1 MQRIFDSRLH
11 ATITRDDSRQTRSIQ
26 FRDGASTRL
35 SGGPK
40 SVLRSVAAQLG
51 IPMEELGSLD
61 QPVSYLDPFEQ
72 GVQFRVS
79 DTKKFFDTTTH
90 VYRQTSLNTPVWE
103 AGLTATVRHDDG
115 RVLSVTNTSVRGVD
129 ARLPSAR
136 DLATYRALFAMG
148 EKTDPS
154 PAGHEKAATKAAS
167 ERAAS
172 LLSEILA
179 KALQEGRKQGGK
191 AVEPKLIRGRFYLY
205 RYEADKRL
213 YDHPAQRPGKEA
225 AGPGDTEP
233 EVLPILPL
241 ASVPQSIKDGSW
253 RFVAELVIRLPYR
266 GRRMNWRLLVDVET
280 GAVLYLRALASGVNA
295 LVFTYDPITSTGDN
309 GNDATQGNAVL
320 NPLRDDVVLEG
331 LDPPMGG
338 NQSLSGELVRVVE
351 VEAPAVAVP
360 TRPTGSD
367 FDFDVRTDDFTA
379 VNAYYHNDRFFRL
392 VESLGFPLAD
402 YFDGTS
408 FPIDVDHRGLGGA
421 NNAHCI
427 GDGDGIDHTCFGLI
441 DSSAGNVGNAVE
453 WSVVLHELGGHG
465 ILYDHVDSAN
475 FGFSH
480 SAGDSFAIIL
490 NDFLSEW
497 HNGGAIDRFIRSPFR
512 QNLRRSDRTVAAGWG
527 WGGANDDGSYGSE
540 QILSTTMFRVYRS
553 IGGDSTQLT
562 RREFSARLMSYL
574 MLRAVATLSPVSN
587 PDDPALFLDA
597 LLTADAGDWTTE
609 GLSGGAYGKVLTWSF
624 EQQGLDGGALP
635 IVDVYID
642 DGRGGEYEY
651 LADFSDTT
659 TIWNRLAPD
668 GVDAHQEPAIGTNYA
683 YVKVRNRGSS
693 AAEDVVVRGF
703 HSRPLAGR
711 TWPDDLQPMTT
722 PELAAGTIQPND
734 SQEVIVGPFEWTPA
748 ADANGHDSMLMIVSA
763 PGDPSNADK
772 FVAGETVADWRL
784 IPNDNNIAV
793 REVRL
798 LPRLVTVI
806 ADSGAFGNVC
816 RGTHKDM
823 TLVLGNSG
831 FGTLVVGNITSSS
844 GEFEAPGV
852 VAYPIVIASGD
863 SVEVPIRYRPSGFGP
878 SAATITVFSNDP
890 AGARHVQVTGETAPP
905 RLVAIIADDGDF
917 GEVCPCAFSDKPLIL
932 NNSGKCPLTIR
943 SITSSSPEFV
953 VANVLSF
960 PIMVGAGDSVEV
972 PIRFAPASHG
982 AKSGTIAIDSDDPSG
997 KKTIQLS
1004 GQAPSGELTVTGS
1017 TCIGAVKACCVGE
1030 RTIAICNTG
1039 KCPLHVIDV
1048 GFNRKTAHWRLV
1060 NNPFPARLP
1069 AGSCLSLLIRYKA
1082 TEKCPRGVELVIKSD
1097 DPKTPV
1103 RKLDLLAY
1111 TAWPHSTPGKSGCDC
1126 GCGDCKCGCADD
1138 GCGMQS
1144 LDPCCFGEDCCE
1156 TEDDDPC

>member
-1 MQRIFDSRLH
+1 MQRTFDTALG
-11 ATITRDDSRQTRSIQ
+11 ATVIRDDDQQVRAIQ
-26 FRDGASTRL
+26 FRDAASNPLGGGA
-35 SGGPK
+35 K
-40 SVLRSVAAQLG
+40 SALRSVAPRLG
-51 IPMEELGSLD
+51 IPIEELGSLD
-61 QPVSYLDPFEQ
+61 QPVSYLEPVEQ
-72 GVQFRVS
+72 GVQFRDS
-79 DTKKFFDTTTH
+79 DTKTFFDTTTY
-90 VYRQTSLNTPVWE
+90 VYRQTVLNTPVWE
-103 AGLTATVRHDDG
+103 AGLTVTVRSSDG
-115 RVLSVTNTSVRGVD
+115 RVLSITNTKVQGVD
-129 ARLPSAR
+129 ARLPPAK
-136 DLATYRALFAMG
+136 DLATYRALFATG

-154 PAGHEKAATKAAS
+154 PSGQEWTATKAAS
-167 ERAAS
+167 DRAVS

-179 KALQEGRKQGGK
+179 EALQAGRKQGGE
-191 AVEPKLIRGRFYLY
+191 AAEPKLIRGRFYIY
-205 RYEADKRL
+205 RYDAERRL
-213 YDHPAQRPGKEA
+213 YDHPVQRPGKGGA
-225 AGPGDTEP
+225 NPGDTEP
-233 EVLPILPL
+233 EVLPTLPL
-241 ASVPQSIKDGSW
+241 APVPRSIKDGSW
-253 RFVAELVIRLPYR
+253 RLVAELVIRLPYR
-266 GRRMNWRLLVDVET
+266 GARMNWRLLVDVET
-280 GAVLYLRALASGVNA
+280 GAVLYLRALASGVNG
-295 LVFTYDPITSTGDN
+295 LVFTYDPITSTGNN

-331 LDPPMGG
+331 LDPPIAGT
-338 NQSLSGELVRVVE
+338 QSLSGNLVRVVD
-351 VEAPAVAVP
+351 VEAPAIAAP

-367 FDFDVRTDDFTA
+367 FDFNVRTDDFSA

-392 VESLGFPLAD
+392 VESLGFPLDD

-408 FPIDVDHRGLGGA
+408 FPIDVDHQGLGMA

-427 GDGDGIDHTCFGLI
+427 GDGDGIDHTCYGLI

-453 WSVVLHELGGHG
+453 WSVILHELGGHG
-465 ILYDHVDSAN
+465 ILYDHVNSAN

-512 QNLRRSDRTVAAGWG
+512 QNLRRSDRAVVDGWG
-527 WGGANDDGSYGSE
+527 WGGVNDDGAYGSE

-574 MLRAVATLSPVSN
+574 MLRAVGTLSPVSN
-587 PDDPALFLDA
+587 PNDPALFLDA

-609 GLSGGAYGKVLTWSF
+609 GLFGGAYEKVLNWSF
-624 EQQGLDGGALP
+624 EQQDLTDGAPP

-659 TIWNRLAPD
+659 AIWNRHAAD
-668 GVDAHQEPAIGTNYA
+668 GVDAHQEPTVGTNYA

-703 HSRPLAGR
+703 HSKPLAGR

-734 SQEVIVGPFEWTPA
+734 SQEVIVGPFEWTPT
-748 ADANGHDSMLMIVSA
+748 ADANDRDSMLMIVSA

-772 FVAGETVADWRL
+772 FVAGEDIADWRL

-798 LPRLVTVI
+798 LPRLVTII

-816 RGTHKDM
+816 LGTHKDM
-823 TLVLGNSG
+823 TLVLSNSG
-831 FGTLVVGNITSSS
+831 FNTLVVGNITSSS
-844 GEFEAPGV
+844 GEFEVPGV
-852 VAYPIVIASGD
+852 MAYPIVIGSGD
-863 SVEVPIRYRPSGFGP
+863 SVEVPIRYRPNGFGP

-890 AGARHVQVTGETAPP
+890 AGARNIRVTGETAPP
-905 RLVAIIADDGDF
+905 RLVAIIADQGDF
-917 GEVCPCAFSDKPLIL
+917 GKVCPCTFADLPLIL
-932 NNSGKCPLTIR
+932 NNSGKCRLTIH
-943 SITSSSPEFV
+943 SITSSSPEFI

-960 PIMVGAGDSVEV
+960 PIVVGAGDAVEI
-972 PIRFAPASHG
+972 PIRFAPTGHG
-982 AKSGTIAIDSDDPSG
+982 AKSGAITIDSDDPAG
-997 KKTIQLS
+997 KKTIRVS
-1004 GQAPSGELTVTGS
+1004 GKAPAGELTITGS

-1030 RTIAICNTG
+1030 RTITICNTG
-1039 KCPLHVIDV
+1039 KCPLHVTEV
-1048 GFNRKTAHWRLV
+1048 GFNRKTSHWRLV

-1082 TEKCPRGVELVIKSD
+1082 TEKCPRGVQLVIKSD

-1103 RKLDLLAY
+1103 RMLDLLAY
-1111 TAWPHSTPGKSGCDC
+1111 TVWPHSAPGKSGCDC
-1126 GCGDCKCGCADD
+1126 GCDDCGCGCPEQ

-1144 LDPCCFGEDCCE
+1144 LDPCCFGEGCGE
-1156 TEDDDPC
+1156 PEDDDGC